1 MKTNQTDPNTHY
13 TLFNMPEDTHKKTR
27 KVQIYTFGSHCVCGF
42 KFFDKNSVQLFE
54 VGLFFLNEFKE
65 VAIKENQ
72 QIIGIVARLSP
83 GYNSYYTDF

>member
-54 VGLFFLNEFKE
+54 VGYLKKDFKE
-65 VAIKENQ
+65 VAIEENQ
-72 QIIGIVARLSP
+72 QIIGIVARL
-83 GYNSYYTDF
+83 NQEWIDCYTDF